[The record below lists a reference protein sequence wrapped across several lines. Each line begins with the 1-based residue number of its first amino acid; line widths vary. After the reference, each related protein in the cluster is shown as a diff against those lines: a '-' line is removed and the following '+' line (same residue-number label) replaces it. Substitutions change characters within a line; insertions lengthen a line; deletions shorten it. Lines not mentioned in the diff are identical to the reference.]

1 MLAKIVG
8 NTGSKKPTKED
19 VFIEAA
25 ENVLQNATPEQLK
38 ELSTPIVNTQKDEKN
53 YKGLIAIGIIA
64 ALAIVLFTAKK
75 KRKKRK

>member
-1 MLAKIVG
+1 MKIVG
-8 NTGSKKPTKED
+8 NTGSKKPTNED
-19 VFIEAA
+19 AFIEAA